1 MIRCHK
7 CGGRAIIRQRY
18 SGMLL
23 CRTHFEEDVHRKV
36 RETLRRTGI
45 FARGAHVAIG
55 LGGDMKSA
63 TLLHILK
70 SLFLQRRDI
79 EFTAIVIDEGIEGR
93 RGLLKNAVSL
103 SQRLEIPCI
112 MKRLRDLP
120 GIATAEIALKNS
132 RQSDYSFCTAMERDL
147 LRSAALDVEADAL
160 ATGESLDDEA
170 QRILWNCLRGDID
183 GLLGVGRHNG
193 CDACA
198 GLAEI
203 KPLRKVPE
211 REIRLYSRMNDLVPA
226 DPASCSPFPEADASR
241 IEVKRMLNDFDSRH
255 PGTKYSLLQ
264 CIERVAKLHHRCDC
278 ACDESPKRAKP
289 LSEGIK

>member
-7 CGGRAIIRQRY
+7 CGGRAIIHQRY

-36 RETLRRTGI
+36 RETLRRTGV

-55 LGGDMKSA
+55 LSGDMKST
-63 TLLHILK
+63 TLLYILK
-70 SLFLQRRDI
+70 SLFFPRRDI
-79 EFTAIVIDEGIEGR
+79 EFTAIVIDEEIEGR
-93 RGLLKNAVSL
+93 RGLLTNAL
-103 SQRLEIPCI
+103 TLAERLEIPCI
-112 MKRLRDLP
+112 TKRLREAP
-120 GIATAEIALKNS
+120 KTAAAEIALENG
-132 RQSDYSFCTAMERDL
+132 RQSDCSVCAAMKRDL
-147 LRSAALDVEADAL
+147 LRSAALDVRADAL

-170 QRILWNCLRGDID
+170 QEVLWSCIKGDIE
-183 GLLGVGRHNG
+183 GLLETGQQKEGEGV
-193 CDACA
+193 A

-211 REIRLYSRMNDLVPA
+211 REIGLYARMNDLDPA
-226 DPASCSPFPEADASR
+226 DPASCFPCPEADASR
-241 IEVKRMLNDFDSRH
+241 IEVKRMLSDFDSRH

-264 CIERVAKLHHRCDC
+264 CIERVVELQQRRDC
-278 ACDESPKRAKP
+278 SCDESPKRAKP